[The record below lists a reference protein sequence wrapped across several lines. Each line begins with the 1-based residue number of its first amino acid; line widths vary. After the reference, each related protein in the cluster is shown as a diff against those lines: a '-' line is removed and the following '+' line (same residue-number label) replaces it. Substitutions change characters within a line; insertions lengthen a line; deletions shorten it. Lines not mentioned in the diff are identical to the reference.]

1 MSSNRARLCFLTW
14 VEESS
19 VTRDLDLVAR
29 LAGSSLCRGLFV
41 STKIAHAG
49 VVVTAGPPTG
59 AVTATPALP
68 ARTRAGRRPPK
79 CARTRSCRTWPRSPS
94 CWAGPAGKPARG
106 NRSLA

>member
-49 VVVTAGPPTG
+49 VVGSGCDDGRMHLPVTVMSSCPVADIPVTSRVSATVQYWADVDSVA
-59 AVTATPALP
+59 AVHGGT
-68 ARTRAGRRPPK
+68 RT
-79 CARTRSCRTWPRSPS
+79 
-94 CWAGPAGKPARG
+94 
-106 NRSLA
+106 